1 MERGRSLSL
10 NHPRLISDNYFINQK
25 MNSLHPTRRGVSL
38 SLSEFTTLS
47 DIFQRLERCWGGLRE
62 TPQCYTTHS
71 DTDSIFGC
79 DHCHPTPK
87 KQEEQSSALKRA
99 VTLAPSSYRPA
110 TPCSS
115 TTSAGSAV
123 AKVIP
128 LAHSTTAQ
136 PDADDLPQPSSSG
149 STTDIPPIRPKRK
162 INFAKSAPKRTRS
175 AIIESGS
182 DTDEA
187 LTSAY
192 CVPNIMVAHDLAW

>member
-1 MERGRSLSL
+1 
-10 NHPRLISDNYFINQK
+10 

-87 KQEEQSSALKRA
+87 KQEEQSNALKRA

-115 TTSAGSAV
+115 STTSAGSSVV

-128 LAHSTTAQ
+128 IAHSTADRRQSPQ

-187 LTSAY
+187 
-192 CVPNIMVAHDLAW
+192 